1 MGKIARWVVG
11 GLLSLYLLLLIIFN
25 FSPADR
31 WVSRLVSQQL
41 SDRLHTQVK
50 IGGVRL
56 GLFNRLILTDVY
68 LADQRGKELLRAD
81 LMSAKIE
88 FRSLFQGRVSL
99 RTVSLLDA
107 QVNLYK
113 ESPDKAPNFHF
124 LLDAFRSKD
133 QSPSNLDLRIN
144 SLILRRCKASYHALY
159 APRSPEKLNLN
170 HLVVSDINANVSRA
184 V

>member
-1 MGKIARWVVG
+1 M
-11 GLLSLYLLLLIIFN
+11 SLYLLLLIIFN

-41 SDRLHTQVK
+41 SNRLHTQVK

-88 FRSLFQGRVSL
+88 FRSLFQGRVL
-99 RTVSLLDA
+99 VRTVSLLDA
-107 QVNLYK
+107 QVRIKRPTFNFCSML
-113 ESPDKAPNFHF
+113 SAP
-124 LLDAFRSKD
+124 K
-133 QSPSNLDLRIN
+133 IN
-144 SLILRRCKASYHALY
+144 RLLILTCAST
-159 APRSPEKLNLN
+159 R
-170 HLVVSDINANVSRA
+170 
-184 V
+184 